1 VSAAE
6 RIVGSAFPVMVVEG
20 LRDTRL
26 KAGRPYGTR
35 LLAEVLWRSPTR
47 LPKNDALAFVPST
60 YAGPDGRNHRAQ
72 TQQGSFVAL
81 CGDVDKGDHPLAK
94 IADLVRDF
102 CDGAA
107 FRVYSTAHA
116 RSGDMRW
123 RIVVPLAEP
132 LPFKQW
138 RDAQTVLFDFMEGAG
153 VAMDASLG
161 RAGQI
166 IFLPNVPDAHS
177 ETGEILRGD
186 DGEPLYFEEA
196 SSLKDAPGL
205 RLDTRHVAA
214 PLAAVRQQRQA
225 DDRLRETLR
234 QQALRKPI
242 VSNGGESLIDAFN
255 ASNGVADLLA
265 RYGYE
270 QSRRDSDDWR
280 SQFQTSGSFA
290 TRVIDGCKWV
300 SLSASD
306 TAQGLGA
313 QHRAGCY
320 GDAFDLFVHFEHG
333 GDRTHAL
340 RTLRSEQRANN
351 WKPGSGPANDRDREE
366 RTGPVDDVDPGDEQ
380 CREGQS
386 PRDAS
391 GNWPEPVDL
400 WVHYSAPELP
410 TGLLPDVIER
420 FARKHGEVMGAD
432 PAGLA
437 MAALTVCAT
446 AITDD
451 ITLQVKKN
459 DPTWKESSRL
469 WVALVGQP
477 SRKKSPIFKAAMRP
491 LRRLDSNLMS
501 DYLAKL
507 RDYEALPNDQR
518 KGAPKPKQKRLLISD
533 ATVEAAQEVMK
544 DSPDGI
550 LSEQDELSGWFG
562 AMDKFASG
570 KGSQADRAFY
580 LKSYNGGTY
589 NLNRIA
595 RGAMQIPNLS
605 INLLGGIQPE
615 PLRKIANDSVDDGLI
630 QRLLP
635 VILRPAS
642 VGRDVPADGVIA
654 EYERLIESLVLMRP
668 PQRGVIARDEL
679 SHSVPIR
686 FDDRARAIRE
696 QLEVEHL
703 ALVEALETVSPKLA
717 AHYGKFDGLFARLC
731 LLWQCIENAAAIH
744 PPGEIPASTAER
756 VAKFME
762 TFIRPSAVAFYA
774 GMLGLSAGH
783 EDLIALASWI
793 VAKGLPEVKARDA
806 QSSTQSLRH
815 LTAEEVRTL
824 CEKMESFGWLERGEP
839 APKSNTPRWIVNPR
853 VHELFGERA
862 GQEQERRTRA
872 REALRDALQV

>member
-1 VSAAE
+1 MSAVVDLGAAALAYAAKGLPVFPCNPATKRPFTAHGFE
-6 RIVGSAFPVMVVEG
+6 NASNDADTVRAWWNRHPDAMIGIPTGKASKTWVLDVDDPALFEAACFELPPTRRCETGKGYHLYFSHDPGVRNSQVVAKDGKRRWPFSELPGVEVRGEGGYVIAPPSLHPSGRRYAWTADLPIADAPESLLRIVRKQARSATLGRAADNQTDTAWGLAALEGECSNIAAAGNGGQEGTLNAAALKIGGICAGGALSLATARLRLIQAGLAMGSHNPRDPWTPQAVV
-20 LRDTRL
+20 
-26 KAGRPYGTR
+26 
-35 LLAEVLWRSPTR
+35 
-47 LPKNDALAFVPST
+47 
-60 YAGPDGRNHRAQ
+60 
-72 TQQGSFVAL
+72 
-81 CGDVDKGDHPLAK
+81 AK
-94 IADLVRDF
+94 IERGLQ
-102 CDGAA
+102 DGAA
-107 FRVYSTAHA
+107 SPRTPPQRMRFGPQA
-116 RSGDMRW
+116 RDDGD
-123 RIVVPLAEP
+123 VKQEP
-132 LPFKQW
+132 
-138 RDAQTVLFDFMEGAG
+138 DFD
-153 VAMDASLG
+153 
-161 RAGQI
+161 
-166 IFLPNVPDAHS
+166 PD
-177 ETGEILRGD
+177 TGE
-186 DGEPLYFEEA
+186 
-196 SSLKDAPGL
+196 
-205 RLDTRHVAA
+205 
-214 PLAAVRQQRQA
+214 VR
-225 DDRLRETLR
+225 
-234 QQALRKPI
+234 
-242 VSNGGESLIDAFN
+242 N
-255 ASNGVADLLA
+255 DLP
-265 RYGYE
+265 
-270 QSRRDSDDWR
+270 D
-280 SQFQTSGSFA
+280 
-290 TRVIDGCKWV
+290 
-300 SLSASD
+300 
-306 TAQGLGA
+306 
-313 QHRAGCY
+313 
-320 GDAFDLFVHFEHG
+320 
-333 GDRTHAL
+333 
-340 RTLRSEQRANN
+340 
-351 WKPGSGPANDRDREE
+351 
-366 RTGPVDDVDPGDEQ
+366 
-380 CREGQS
+380 
-386 PRDAS
+386 
-391 GNWPEPVDL
+391 PVDL
-400 WVHYSAPELP
+400 WAHYGAPELP

-437 MAALTVCAT
+437 MASLTVCAT

-459 DPTWKESSRL
+459 DPTWKESTRL
-469 WVALVGQP
+469 WVALVGPP

-491 LRRLDSNLMS
+491 LRRIDSNLMS

-507 RDYEALPNDQR
+507 RVYEALPNDQR
-518 KGAPKPKQKRLLISD
+518 KAAPKPKQKRFLISD

-544 DSPDGI
+544 DSPNGI

-615 PLRKIANDSVDDGLI
+615 PLRKIANDTVDDGLI

-668 PQRGVIARDEL
+668 PQRGVIATDG
-679 SHSVPIR
+679 HSNSTPIR

-696 QLEVEHL
+696 RLEVEHL

-731 LLWQCIENAAAIH
+731 LLWHCIENAAAIH
-744 PPGEIPASTAER
+744 PPSEIPASTAER
-756 VAKFME
+756 VARFME

-793 VAKGLPEVKARDA
+793 VAKGLSEVKARDA